1 MKAVRNKTNEPIKIP
16 LEGGKVLHLG
26 PRKTGQISDG
36 ALERAAVR
44 KLIEVGTLEVA
55 DAEGGFGPGDT
66 SGTSVHESTHGHPQP
81 TQVMPKGNR

>member
-26 PRKTGQISDG
+26 PRKTGQVSDG

-44 KLIEVGTLEVA
+44 RLIEAGTLEVA
-55 DAEGGFGPGDT
+55 DAEGGFPSGDT
-66 SGTSVHESTHGHPQP
+66 ATTVHESTHGHPQP

>member
-26 PRKTGQISDG
+26 PRKTGQISDQ
-36 ALERAAVR
+36 ALERAVVLR
-44 KLIEVGTLEVA
+44 LIEEGRLEVA
-55 DAEGGFGPGDT
+55 DSGTGPAPASAG
-66 SGTSVHESTHGHPQP
+66 GTSVHESTHGHPQP

>member
-26 PRKTGQISDG
+26 PRKTGQVSAG

-44 KLIEVGTLEVA
+44 RLIESGTLEVA
-55 DAEGGFGPGDT
+55 DADGGFGPGDAN
-66 SGTSVHESTHGHPQP
+66 GPAVHESTHGHPQP